1 MWSNPTAGNVW
12 RKLNQQLHISGNRS
26 FGESGTRIREETTPA
41 AFGHKVTK
49 IKIKLVKLQIKL
61 FILVVIS
68 KEWEAGLGLKG
79 TWQLRKTKKKKKS
92 HVKELGFSFLT
103 VSFQHGLEASLSV
116 I

>member
-1 MWSNPTAGNVW
+1 M
-12 RKLNQQLHISGNRS
+12 
-26 FGESGTRIREETTPA
+26 
-41 AFGHKVTK
+41 TK

-79 TWQLRKTKKKKKS
+79 TWQLRKTKKKKS